1 MKKVTICEY
10 YNPWIIEKSLLT
22 FLRLVN
28 RKINFKRI
36 FLVPDFAFIM
46 MKAILEIIESSTYDR
61 CTEWELEK
69 ISKLARY
76 VSCDLNVEE
85 NFFYD
90 KRNSFFISNFF

>member
-46 MKAILEIIESSTYDR
+46 MEAILEIIESSTYDR
-61 CTEWELEK
+61 CTE
-69 ISKLARY
+69 
-76 VSCDLNVEE
+76 
-85 NFFYD
+85 
-90 KRNSFFISNFF
+90 